1 MPSSIGIFWGP
12 ELTHPVPSMKLY
24 IQHLGENFTDITTG
38 DPSSRLEKKPTIDSW
53 KRHALCDSV
62 FSYEKNRWKFE
73 EVIRNSIGNVIWL
86 IYNNKHFEIWT
97 LKFNNLLTSCV
108 SVVVSGDFC
117 RFKLAFPSLL
127 LLSLSSSFHRTRD
140 AFVNFLIADFFSRRE
155 LGPPV
160 ISLNKLQSNTQV
172 SL

>member
-38 DPSSRLEKKPTIDSW
+38 GPSSRLEKKPTIDSW

-73 EVIRNSIGNVIWL
+73 EVIRNSI
-86 IYNNKHFEIWT
+86 
-97 LKFNNLLTSCV
+97 
-108 SVVVSGDFC
+108 
-117 RFKLAFPSLL
+117 
-127 LLSLSSSFHRTRD
+127 
-140 AFVNFLIADFFSRRE
+140 RE
-155 LGPPV
+155 RNMV
-160 ISLNKLQSNTQV
+160 DLQQ
-172 SL
+172 